1 MDNVFSDLEQ
11 MVEALTGPLGDYAPR
26 RRHLMVFPVFH
37 EAAQS
42 QVAVAF
48 KNVAFDL
55 GVMVLDQNVINQFFP
70 GGVEHILNLAASVAD

>member
-48 KNVAFDL
+48 KNVSESWYSIRTSSISFSPVGL
-55 GVMVLDQNVINQFFP
+55 SISSTWRRP
-70 GGVEHILNLAASVAD
+70 